1 MTVGDMRFVAHGGGV
16 QTTAMLV
23 LAAQRRIDYQVF
35 LFANV
40 GDDSENP
47 DTFAYLDKYARP
59 YADQHG
65 IEIKELVRVPK
76 RGRSKGEVE
85 TLLGRLTREGSR
97 SLPIPVRMADTGAP
111 GTRNCTLDFK
121 IRVLQGHVKEH
132 YGASAERPATMAL
145 GFSLDEI
152 HRIKDDRPDRPFER
166 LVYPLVSVGDD
177 TGLRL
182 NRAACEQVI
191 TDAGLP
197 VPPKSSCWFCPLHTL
212 AAWSEM
218 RRDHPDRFEATAE
231 LEDLLNTR
239 RTELGKDPVYF
250 SRRLLPLRVATPT
263 AQDTLFDLGIDD
275 DGACDDSSCFT

>member
-1 MTVGDMRFVAHGGGV
+1 MRFVAHGGGV

-35 LFANV
+35 LFCNV

-59 YADQHG
+59 YADRHG

-85 TLLGRLTREGSR
+85 TLLGRLTREGSL
-97 SLPIPVRMADTGAP
+97 SVPIPVRGSETGAP
-111 GTRNCTLDFK
+111 GTRSCTLDFK
-121 IRVLQGHVKEH
+121 IRVIHAHIKEH

-145 GFSLDEI
+145 GYSLDEF
-152 HRIKDDRPDRPFER
+152 HRIKDDRADRPFER

-182 NRAACEQVI
+182 TRAGCEQVI

-212 AAWSEM
+212 PAWSEM
-218 RRDHPDRFEATAE
+218 RRDHPDRFEATAK

-239 RTELGKDPVYF
+239 RTDAGKTPVYF

-263 AQDTLFDLGIDD
+263 AQDTLFDLGTDD